1 MTPAA
6 LAVVRAAVEDA
17 QRDEVEQPAAVVA
30 RIEAE
35 LRAHGWTLTPLHQGK
50 QPTA

>member
-17 QRDEVEQPAAVVA
+17 QRDQVEQPAAVVA
-30 RIEAE
+30 RIVAE
-35 LRAHGWTLTPLHQGK
+35 LRDQGWTLTPTGQR
-50 QPTA
+50 AA